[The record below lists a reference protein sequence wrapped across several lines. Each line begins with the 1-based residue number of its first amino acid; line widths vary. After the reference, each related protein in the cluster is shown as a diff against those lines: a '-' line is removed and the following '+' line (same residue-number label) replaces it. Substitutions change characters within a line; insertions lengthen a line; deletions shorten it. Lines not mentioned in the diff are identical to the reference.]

1 MRSPARPVALLLISF
16 AASLTALAADAVT
29 PGALSITGK
38 GGKLIELPL
47 THTKVS
53 IEVTAFVARTTV
65 EQVFANS
72 FDEPVEAVYTFP
84 LGDRAAVDDFELTVG
99 DRTIRG
105 EIKRR
110 DEARRAYETARAAGY
125 QAALLTQERPN
136 IFTQSVANLEPGKK
150 ITVRL
155 RCVETLRY
163 ERGTYRL
170 AFPLVVGPRYVPGD
184 PARVSDAA
192 RIVSPPLTPGT
203 RSGHDVAIDVTI
215 DAGVPL
221 RNLRSASHRI
231 LMDRA
236 GAASAH
242 VRLAED
248 DVIPNKDFQLS
259 WNVGSER
266 PAVGLLAH
274 RDGLDGFFTLLVQ
287 PKGEITATEAM
298 PKEITLVVDTSGSM
312 MGLPIQASQRFIS
325 KALHELGPRDTFNI
339 IRFSG
344 DNEVFSK
351 DPLPN
356 VPAEI
361 ERAIAWVNGR
371 TAGGGTEML
380 AALRAA
386 FARPTDP
393 NRLRVVIFFT
403 DGYVGDDQEILREIG
418 AVLGEAR
425 IDTVGIGSSVNRYL
439 LDRMADLG
447 RGAFVT
453 IRPDESA
460 DDALEAFRSWVTRP
474 YLTDLTVDWGALPV
488 ADVSPDP
495 VRDLGSG
502 QTLTL
507 VGRYLNGAEGD
518 VVVRGKLG
526 GRYWEQTVHV
536 ALPDDEPRHA
546 PLASL
551 WARERIE
558 ELLRVSPGMAPDGVR
573 AEVTAVALEYR
584 LMSPFT
590 SFVAVDDSRI
600 VNAAGVSRTIHQA
613 LPVPDGVSFEGVFG
627 KDGPAALRDKEQT
640 GQDTSDEIS
649 GVVGGIV
656 GGVIGRDSDGD
667 GNPNVN
673 GAREGDFKTQVG
685 GISNVDPLT
694 ATALNV
700 VTAGAGAEFGR
711 AKGRFAEIKSKPAAP
726 TPPPA
731 GRFYQSTLQLAPSVA
746 KLARNQAPMEEGAA
760 DHSRLRET
768 AFRVL
773 ADLADDGKLS
783 PAEGTPA
790 LAALLAAQVKSGA
803 ISDNVATH
811 AIATWALSAAA
822 KAAPKEPWIAA
833 ARTKALD
840 YLVTVKTTGDVEA
853 TRWVRLVLGRLRP
866 AAIAGVAVPQGE
878 GSKDYVRL
886 RNAIAAAKSGVKA
899 PRAAGHGPF
908 DRLVANI
915 GRDKLAI

>member
-1 MRSPARPVALLLISF
+1 MRSPARPLAVLLISLV
-16 AASLTALAADAVT
+16 ASLAAHAADAIT
-29 PGALSITGK
+29 PGALSVTGK
-38 GGKLIELPL
+38 GGELIDLPL
-47 THTKVS
+47 KHTKVS

-65 EQVFANS
+65 EQVFANP

-99 DRTIRG
+99 ERTIRG

-110 DEARRAYETARAAGY
+110 EEARRAYDAARAAGY
-125 QAALLTQERPN
+125 QAALLEQERPN

-184 PARVSDAA
+184 PARVPDAA

-203 RSGHDVAIDVTI
+203 RSGHDVEIDVTI

-231 LMDRA
+231 VMDRA
-236 GAASAH
+236 GGVASAH
-242 VRLAED
+242 VRLADD

-312 MGLPIQASQRFIS
+312 MGLPIQASQRFIA

-351 DPLPN
+351 EPLPN

-474 YLTDLTVDWGALPV
+474 YLTDLTVDWGALPI
-488 ADVSPDP
+488 ADVSPEP
-495 VRDLGSG
+495 LRDLGSG

-507 VGRYLNGAEGD
+507 VGRYLSGAEGD

-536 ALPDDEPRHA
+536 ALPDEETKHA

-551 WARERIE
+551 WARGRIE

-573 AEVTAVALEYR
+573 AEVVALALEYR

-590 SFVAVDDSRI
+590 SFVAVDDSRV
-600 VNAAGVSRTIHQA
+600 VNAGGVSRTIHQA
-613 LPVPDGVSFEGVFG
+613 LPVPDGVSFEGIFG
-627 KDGPAALRDKEQT
+627 KDGPAALRDKESA
-640 GQDTSDEIS
+640 GQDAPDEIS
-649 GVVGGIV
+649 GVVGGVV
-656 GGVIGRDSDGD
+656 GGVGRGDSDGD

-673 GAREGDFKTQVG
+673 GARERDFRTQVG
-685 GISNVDPLT
+685 GIASVDSVSLV
-694 ATALNV
+694 AA
-700 VTAGAGAEFGR
+700 AEV
-711 AKGRFAEIKSKPAAP
+711 KSKPAAAAA
-726 TPPPA
+726 PPP

-746 KLARNQAPMEEGAA
+746 KLAGNQAPAEEGAA
-760 DHSRLRET
+760 DHSRLREA

-783 PAEGTPA
+783 PAEGKPA
-790 LAALLAAQVKSGA
+790 LAALLAAQAKIGA
-803 ISDNVATH
+803 IANDIATH
-811 AIATWALSAAA
+811 AIATWALAAAA
-822 KAAPKEPWIAA
+822 KAVPTEPWIAA
-833 ARTKALD
+833 ARTRALD
-840 YLVTVKTTGDVEA
+840 YLVTMKTSGDAEA
-853 TRWVRLVLGRLRP
+853 TRWARLVLSRLKP
-866 AAIAGVAVPQGE
+866 AALAGVPVPQGE

-886 RNAIAAAKSGVKA
+886 RDAIAASKSGTKA

-908 DRLVANI
+908 DRLVATI
-915 GRDKLAI
+915 GRGKLTI

>member
-1 MRSPARPVALLLISF
+1 
-16 AASLTALAADAVT
+16 
-29 PGALSITGK
+29 
-38 GGKLIELPL
+38 
-47 THTKVS
+47 VS

-65 EQVFANS
+65 EQVFANP

-99 DRTIRG
+99 ARTIRG

-110 DEARRAYETARAAGY
+110 EEARRAYETARAAGY

-184 PARVSDAA
+184 PARVPDAA
-192 RIVSPPLTPGT
+192 RIVSPPLPPGT

-231 LMDRA
+231 VMNRA
-236 GAASAH
+236 GVASAH

-248 DVIPNKDFQLS
+248 DAIPNKDFQLS

-287 PKGEITATEAM
+287 PKGEITASEAM

-351 DPLPN
+351 EPLPN

-403 DGYVGDDQEILREIG
+403 DGYVGDDEEILREIG

-488 ADVSPDP
+488 ADVSPEP
-495 VRDLGSG
+495 LRVLGSG

-536 ALPDDEPRHA
+536 ALPDEQTKHA
-546 PLASL
+546 PLAAL
-551 WARERIE
+551 WARGRIE
-558 ELLRVSPGMAPDGVR
+558 ELLLVSPGLATDAVR
-573 AEVTAVALEYR
+573 AEVTALALEFR

-600 VNAAGVSRTIHQA
+600 VNAGGVSRTIHQA
-613 LPVPDGVSFEGVFG
+613 LPVPDGVSFEGIF
-627 KDGPAALRDKEQT
+627 DEEHAERAEP
-640 GQDTSDEIS
+640 GQDS
-649 GVVGGIV
+649 GVVVGALGGY
-656 GGVIGRDSDGD
+656 GSSGPDGD

-673 GAREGDFKTQVG
+673 GAREREFKAQVAG
-685 GISNVDPLT
+685 VAPVSLVASNE
-694 ATALNV
+694 AAM
-700 VTAGAGAEFGR
+700 
-711 AKGRFAEIKSKPAAP
+711 KSKPAAAP
-726 TPPPA
+726 PPPA
-731 GRFYQSTLQLAPSVA
+731 GRFYQSTLQLAPGVA
-746 KLARNQAPMEEGAA
+746 KLARADVPANEGAE
-760 DHSRLRET
+760 DRSRLREA

-783 PAEGTPA
+783 PAEGKPA
-790 LAALLAAQVKSGA
+790 LAALLAAQAKSGA
-803 ISDNVATH
+803 IAQDVGTH
-811 AIATWALSAAA
+811 AIATWALAAAA

-840 YLVTVKTTGDVEA
+840 YLVTMKTTGDAEA
-853 TRWVRLVLGRLRP
+853 TRWVRLVLSRLKP
-866 AAIAGVAVPQGE
+866 ASIAGVALPQGE

-886 RNAIAAAKSGVKA
+886 RNAIAAAKSGMKA
-899 PRAAGHGPF
+899 PRADGHGPF
-908 DRLVANI
+908 DRLVATI
-915 GRDKLAI
+915 GRGKLAI